1 MSNELT
7 FLRKINGNKQIDEY
21 LSTAVA
27 NKKDQALGL
36 MATLARNNYALV
48 NCEPMSIAAAVVEA
62 LSLDLS
68 PLHGEIYVIP
78 YGNKAT
84 TQIGYKG
91 LISLATATGKVKCIN
106 HDLVYEGEFL
116 GKDKLTG
123 EYNFNGQ
130 KKSDNVVG
138 YFAYLETTDGFRKTI
153 FMTSE
158 EIHKHF
164 VKFSLNNYDE
174 KKKQWMESK
183 KKGIA
188 SKILTVEDKG
198 RITVLKQLLGKWAPK
213 NSKLEQAIQADGK
226 VYDENGAGKYDVVS
240 EQQDTTPQR
249 VIADKE
255 DILAVLK
262 QVGEAVKAQN
272 KASTKVEANKFANAL
287 AVKSGIDFKVS
298 GGWYGITQNELIG
311 FCIIAEQDLNIEIKV
326 NDVRLSEQKPTE
338 EQEKDI
344 DVK

>member
-7 FLRKINGNKQIDEY
+7 FLKKINGNKQIDEY

-48 NCEPMSIAAAVVEA
+48 NCDPMSIAAAVVEA

-68 PLHGEIYVIP
+68 PLHGEAYIIP

-91 LISLATATGKVKCIN
+91 LISLAVATGKVKIIN
-106 HDLVYEGEFL
+106 AASVKEGQFK
-116 GKDKLTG
+116 GKDFLTG
-123 EYNFNGQ
+123 EYQFSNEAT
-130 KKSDNVVG
+130 SDKIVG
-138 YFAYLETTDGFRKTI
+138 YMAYLETTDGFRKTI
-153 FMTSE
+153 FMTAE
-158 EIHKHF
+158 EMHDHF

-174 KKKQWMESK
+174 KKKLWMESK
-183 KKGIA
+183 KKNIP

-198 RITVLKQLLGKWAPK
+198 KITVLKQLLGKWAPK

-226 VYDENGAGKYDVVS
+226 IYDEKGVGKYNVAA
-240 EQQDTTPQR
+240 EQQDNAPQR
-249 VIADKE
+249 VEAKKE
-255 DILAVLK
+255 DIIAVLK
-262 QVGEAVKAQN
+262 QVGVAAKEQKKANTQ
-272 KASTKVEANKFANAL
+272 VEANKFANAL

-311 FCIIAEQDLNIEIKV
+311 FCIVAEKDLNIEITV
-326 NDVRLSEQKPTE
+326 DDIRLSEQKPTE